1 MTKRDKIKKI
11 TISRIHKSALELFS
25 VNGYYQTSIA
35 EITKNARISKGLFYH
50 YYSSKEAL
58 FEEII
63 LESIESLLNYL
74 PQNDDDEF
82 NDDNL
87 VYFINK
93 VILPSL
99 DNDQTHWKLLNLL
112 LSQQILYETAVKYLA
127 SSTIYIEYENIL
139 NGFFK
144 AKGYENPDIEV
155 KLFTSS
161 LMGICI
167 QYIINPSDFPIK
179 MVMEQFTCKIISEGQ
194 LKKKGTNNLKKE

>member
-112 LSQQILYETAVKYLA
+112 LSQQILYATAVNYLA
-127 SSTIYIEYENIL
+127 SSTTFIEYENIL
-139 NGFFK
+139 MRYFK
-144 AKGYENPDIEV
+144 AKGYENPNIEV
-155 KLFTSS
+155 KLFTST

-167 QYIINPSDFPIK
+167 QYIINPSGFPIK
-179 MVMEQFTCKIISEGQ
+179 EIMKQFTSRIIT
-194 LKKKGTNNLKKE
+194 K

>member
-1 MTKRDKIKKI
+1 MTVRDKTKKI
-11 TISRIHKSALELFS
+11 TISRIHKSALILFGD
-25 VNGYYQTSIA
+25 NGYFQTSVADISKKA
-35 EITKNARISKGLFYH
+35 NISKGLFYH

-74 PQNDDDEF
+74 LQNEDEEF

-93 VILPSL
+93 VILPSF

-112 LSQQILYETAVKYLA
+112 LSQQILYETAANYLT
-127 SSTIYIEYENIL
+127 SSTTYIEYENIL
-139 NGFFK
+139 MGYFN
-144 AKGYENPDIEV
+144 AKGYKDPDIEV

-179 MVMEQFTCKIISEGQ
+179 EIMKQFTSRIIT
-194 LKKKGTNNLKKE
+194 K